1 MTKFSLTP
9 YWFQDTVSSG
19 SKLVIQTAR
28 KTPPI
33 YGVDRRA
40 FLVWSG
46 VGWAS
51 LLDVYTIVC
60 YNVNMKQ
67 KRAYKYRFYPTG
79 EQKHVLAQTF
89 GCARFVYNW
98 ALRQKTDA
106 FYQEQRRQYYKD
118 LSEALTH
125 LKLQG
130 AYSWLAEVSAV
141 PLQQAL
147 RHLEKAF
154 LNFFEGRAR
163 YPTFKKKRHRQSAT
177 YTSNA
182 FKWDGTQLTLAK
194 MTDPLDIRWSR
205 PLPEGATPSS
215 VTITKDCADRY
226 FVSLLVEEDIK
237 QLEPVEQSVGAD
249 LGLKEFVILS
259 TGETVG
265 NPKFFHKDEKKLA
278 KAQRRHAKKQ
288 KGSKNR
294 TKARKKVARIH
305 ARVADRRRDFLH
317 QLSTRLIRENQTIC
331 VESLAVKNMVK
342 NHSLAKAIS
351 DVGWSEFVSQLAY
364 KAAWYGRNLVKI
376 DKWYPSSK
384 RCFDCGHLLDS
395 LTLDVR
401 VWTCPEC
408 GVVHD
413 RDINAAKNIHAVGL
427 TVFEA
432 CGEAVRPGRAKARV
446 GKLR

>member
-1 MTKFSLTP
+1 
-9 YWFQDTVSSG
+9 
-19 SKLVIQTAR
+19 
-28 KTPPI
+28 
-33 YGVDRRA
+33 
-40 FLVWSG
+40 
-46 VGWAS
+46 
-51 LLDVYTIVC
+51 
-60 YNVNMKQ
+60 MKQ
-67 KRAYKYRFYPTG
+67 KRAYKYRIYPTD
-79 EQKHVLAQTF
+79 EQKHVLARTF

-106 FYQEQRRQYYKD
+106 FYHEQQRLYYKD
-118 LSEALTH
+118 LSEALTR
-125 LKLQG
+125 LKQQT
-130 AYSWLAEVSAV
+130 AYSWLSEVSSV

-154 LNFFEGRAR
+154 LNFFEGSAK
-163 YPTFKKKRHRQSAT
+163 YPTFKKKRNRQSAT

-182 FKWDGTQLTLAK
+182 FKWDGISLTLAK

-205 PLPEGATPSS
+205 PLPDGAIPSS

-226 FVSLLVEEDIK
+226 FVSILVEEDIK
-237 QLEPVEQSVGAD
+237 QLEPVERSVGAD
-249 LGLKEFVILS
+249 LGLKEFVTLS
-259 TGETVG
+259 TGEMVG
-265 NPKFFHKDEKKLA
+265 NPTFFHKDEKKLA
-278 KAQRRHAKKQ
+278 KAQRRHARKR

-294 TKARKKVARIH
+294 AKARIKVARIH
-305 ARVADRRRDFLH
+305 ARIADRRRDFLH

-331 VESLAVKNMVK
+331 VETLAVKNMVK
-342 NHSLAKAIS
+342 NHCLAKAIS
-351 DVGWSEFVSQLAY
+351 DVGWSEFVSQLEY

-384 RCFDCGHLLDS
+384 RCFDCGHMLDS
-395 LTLDVR
+395 LPLDMR

-413 RDINAAKNIHAVGL
+413 RDSNAAKNIHAVGL

-432 CGEAVRPGRAKARV
+432 CGEAVRPGRAKART